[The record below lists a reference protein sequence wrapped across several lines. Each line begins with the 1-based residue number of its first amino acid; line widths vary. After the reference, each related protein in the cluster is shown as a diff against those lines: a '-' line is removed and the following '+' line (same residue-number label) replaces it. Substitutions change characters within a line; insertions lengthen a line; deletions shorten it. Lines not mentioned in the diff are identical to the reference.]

1 MTSMAHMLSAANTR
15 AFPFCSQRLSTKIL
29 KFPASFRLHA
39 SSSLDESDCND
50 AECAPEKEVGAISM
64 DWVAREKTN
73 VVGTFP
79 PRTRGWTGYVE
90 KDTAGQTNIYSVEP
104 AVYVAESAI
113 SSGNSGTSSEG
124 SENTA
129 AIAAGIAIISLAAAS
144 SVALQLGKAPLPI
157 QTTTEYSG
165 HSLSYYINK
174 FTAAGLTDTGKPSQS
189 TTTEVAAGIVDSEK
203 SSESTATEV
212 SQSED
217 QSAVVE
223 EPSTQ

>member
-1 MTSMAHMLSAANTR
+1 MASMAHMLSAANTP
-15 AFPFCSQRLSTKIL
+15 AFPFSSRRLPTKTL

-39 SSSLDESDCND
+39 SSVDESDCND

-144 SVALQLGKAPLPI
+144 SVLLQLGKAPLPI

-165 HSLSYYINK
+165 PSLSYYINK

-203 SSESTATEV
+203 IL
-212 SQSED
+212 
-217 QSAVVE
+217 
-223 EPSTQ
+223 